1 MKIRNA
7 KQSQLRLAISPTPK
21 TPESDWEEPPTLSQC
36 PESPAM
42 SGGRSFKLSSSCAG
56 NLDLDVTMTMRSARH
71 QSRIRNAGMQ
81 IAIKLIYK
89 YRARSISELFD
100 KCTADEFSTLIYQCA
115 NYQKVIIPALELFVK
130 DSLEIQRRDRWS
142 YMLSFAKFNYDEE
155 KELLNLL
162 IKQHINPV
170 EFAKNLKSVFMCSQD
185 KINCVRLYGVAN
197 SGKSL
202 IFQLLSSCFITCYAN
217 NHGSEN
223 EFYMSNFLNK
233 SLILCEELYVTQA
246 TCEDFKSI
254 LGGANIDIAKKYSE
268 KQILSR
274 TPVLI
279 TSNFELFGRGHLS
292 PIDENALQSR
302 CISYK
307 FSSSFTPK
315 VHITAP
321 SMFHFLWLCEN
332 QDIL

>member
-1 MKIRNA
+1 
-7 KQSQLRLAISPTPK
+7 
-21 TPESDWEEPPTLSQC
+21 
-36 PESPAM
+36 
-42 SGGRSFKLSSSCAG
+42 
-56 NLDLDVTMTMRSARH
+56 
-71 QSRIRNAGMQ
+71 MQ

-100 KCTADEFSTLIYQCA
+100 KCTADEFASLLYNCT
-115 NYQKVIIPALELFVK
+115 NYQKLIMPALELFIK

-142 YMLSFAKFNYDEE
+142 YMMSFAKFNYEEE
-155 KELLNLL
+155 KEILNLL
-162 IKQHINPV
+162 KTQGINPI
-170 EFAKNLKSVFMCSQD
+170 EFSNAIKKVFLCSEE
-185 KINCVRLYGVAN
+185 KINCVRLTGVAN

-202 IFQLLSSCFITCYAN
+202 LFQLITSCFITCYAN

-233 SLILCEELYVTQA
+233 AVILCEELYVTQA

-274 TPVLI
+274 TPILI
-279 TSNFELFGRGHLS
+279 TSNFEHFGRGHLS
-292 PIDENALQSR
+292 PIDENALKSR
-302 CISYK
+302 CIS
-307 FSSSFTPK
+307 FSFSFSFSPK

-321 SMFHFLWLCEN
+321 SMFHFLWLCDN